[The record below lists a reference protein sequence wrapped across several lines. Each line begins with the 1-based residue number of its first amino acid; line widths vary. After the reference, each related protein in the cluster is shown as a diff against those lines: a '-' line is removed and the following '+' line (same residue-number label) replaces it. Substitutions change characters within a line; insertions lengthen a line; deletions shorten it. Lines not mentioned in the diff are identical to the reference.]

1 MDIDTLILET
11 DDLMQKT
18 SDYLQKEFRGMRT
31 GRATTALLEYVKV
44 EYYGSHTDLR
54 ELAIVNVADATQ
66 LMVKPFVPSSKNE
79 IVKAIE
85 AAGVGARAQVEG
97 NAIRVSIPAPSSD
110 RRKQLVVQVKKLAEE
125 SKIAIRNERRDC
137 NKAIEGLIADKKNAI
152 PEDAAKK
159 SKEEVDEM
167 TKKYCERI
175 DELAEKKVTEIE
187 EV

>member
-66 LMVKPFVPSSKNE
+66 LMVKPFDPSSKNE

-85 AAGVGARAQVEG
+85 AAGVGARAQVESLRPLPIDAS
-97 NAIRVSIPAPSSD
+97 NSSC
-110 RRKQLVVQVKKLAEE
+110 K
-125 SKIAIRNERRDC
+125 
-137 NKAIEGLIADKKNAI
+137 
-152 PEDAAKK
+152 
-159 SKEEVDEM
+159 
-167 TKKYCERI
+167 
-175 DELAEKKVTEIE
+175 
-187 EV
+187 